1 MDSSKLSI
9 KNSVLGTLA
18 YASPEQHDYYFKKID
33 KDFHNNERKFL
44 NNVLG

>member
-18 YASPEQHDYYFKKID
+18 YASLEQHDHYKKID